1 MTRQIPI
8 GSKMVQEGLFLY
20 EYSKVISGKTMFFA
34 QLYCAD
40 GYCFYDKDQ
49 SENYTEE
56 GELKPEN
63 ELTYARFAYI
73 PHGTDLSNLVVVKV
87 KDGFGVI

>member
-8 GSKMVQEGLFLY
+8 GSIQVKEGLYLY
-20 EYSKVISGKTMFFA
+20 EYSKEVGGKTMFFA
-34 QLYCAD
+34 QLYCSD
-40 GYCFYDKDQ
+40 GYCFYDKNQ
-49 SENYTEE
+49 PENYTEE

-63 ELTYARFAYI
+63 ELTYAQFAYI
-73 PHGTDLSNLVVVKV
+73 PHGTDLSSLVVVKV